1 MKLRKITSSKVPVTA
16 AENESAFDDIVS
28 NIKDDFDYIVEGLE
42 TLNRRGT
49 DSSKQAM
56 SIAATISSELEGYI
70 ANIAESIT
78 K

>member
-1 MKLRKITSSKVPVTA
+1 MKRKITSSKVPVTS

-49 DSSKQAM
+49 DSAKQAM
-56 SIAATISSELEGYI
+56 SIAATISSDLEGYI

>member
-1 MKLRKITSSKVPVTA
+1 MKRKITSAKIPVTA
-16 AENESAFDDIVS
+16 AENESAFDDIIS
-28 NIKDDFDYIVEGLE
+28 NIKDDFDYIIEGLE

-49 DSSKQAM
+49 DSAKQAM
-56 SIAATISSELEGYI
+56 SIAVTISSDLEGYI

>member
-1 MKLRKITSSKVPVTA
+1 MKRKITSAKIPITA

-49 DSSKQAM
+49 DSAKQAM
-56 SIAATISSELEGYI
+56 SIAATISSDLEGFI

>member
-1 MKLRKITSSKVPVTA
+1 MKRKIASSKIPITA
-16 AENESAFDDIVS
+16 AENDSAFDDIVS

-49 DSSKQAM
+49 DSAKQAM
-56 SIAATISSELEGYI
+56 SIAATISSDLEGYI

>member
-1 MKLRKITSSKVPVTA
+1 MKRKITSSKVLVTA

-49 DSSKQAM
+49 DSAKQAM
-56 SIAATISSELEGYI
+56 SIAATISSDLEGYI

>member
-1 MKLRKITSSKVPVTA
+1 MKRKITSSNIPVTA

-56 SIAATISSELEGYI
+56 SIAATISSDLEGYI